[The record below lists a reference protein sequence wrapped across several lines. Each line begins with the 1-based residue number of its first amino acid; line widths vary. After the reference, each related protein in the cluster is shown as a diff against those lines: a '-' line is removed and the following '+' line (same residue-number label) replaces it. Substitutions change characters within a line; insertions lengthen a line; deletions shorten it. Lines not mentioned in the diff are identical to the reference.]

1 LYGTSLNGQ
10 LQPRK
15 HFGIL
20 LVSSSSSLSDFFSKL
35 ENVNY
40 DADLSQPKDLYFV
53 FLFFF
58 TVWWVVLDSFPFVVY
73 FGYSVVFYNSFV
85 NVLDRK
91 VFYFYYFFPDYS

>member
-1 LYGTSLNGQ
+1 MGRPSLNGQ
-10 LQPRK
+10 QQQPRK
-15 HFGIL
+15 HFGIF
-20 LVSSSSSLSDFFSKL
+20 LVSSSSLSDFFSKL

-53 FLFFF
+53 FLFF
-58 TVWWVVLDSFPFVVY
+58 TVWWVVLDSFLFPFVVY

-91 VFYFYYFFPDYS
+91 V